1 MIAGDTAPR
10 LEPVG
15 AELPTETPT
24 APESTPTSPP
34 EESYTPTLIALP
46 EAESIHETTVVGL
59 PGREPAAAEPPPTL
73 FEDPIL
79 QTIVGRVPDE
89 GFDRTFVGLSDPSS
103 EDRSA
108 SAAKPQ
114 LAEGAGTEPRPIRMS
129 DPVRNY
135 PRLREA
141 IRQLASGVRLA

>member
-10 LEPVG
+10 LELVG
-15 AELPTETPT
+15 AEQPTEAPT

-34 EESYTPTLIALP
+34 EESYTPTLVGLP

-59 PGREPAAAEPPPTL
+59 PGREPAAVEPPPTL

-89 GFDRTFVGLSDPSS
+89 GFDRTFVDQPDPGS

-108 SAAKPQ
+108 SVAKSPM
-114 LAEGAGTEPRPIRMS
+114 AEGAGSEPRRIRMS

-141 IRQLASGVRLA
+141 FRQQVSGVRLA